1 MSLWL
6 IMLILM
12 SIKLPLA
19 ALMLWLPF
27 RGDDAIAPAKA
38 ADPADGDG
46 GSPALPA
53 GQLNPH
59 PRPTS
64 PRPFPRLPRRGPHG
78 GPPPPSPRRVRTDA
92 VGTRRVRVSRTR

>member
-12 SIKLPLA
+12 AIKLPLA

-27 RGDDAIAPAKA
+27 RGDDALAPVDAT
-38 ADPADGDG
+38 DPADGDG

-53 GQLNPH
+53 GPLNPH
-59 PRPTS
+59 PRPT
-64 PRPFPRLPRRGPHG
+64 PGGPFPRLPRRGPHG
-78 GPPPPSPRRVRTDA
+78 ASPPPSPRRVRTPA
-92 VGTRRVRVSRTR
+92 VDIRRVRTFR

>member
-12 SIKLPLA
+12 AIKLPLA

-27 RGDDAIAPAKA
+27 RDDDAIAPVDAT
-38 ADPADGDG
+38 DPADGDG

-53 GQLNPH
+53 GPLNPH
-59 PRPTS
+59 PRPTC

-78 GPPPPSPRRVRTDA
+78 APPPPSPRRVRTAA
-92 VGTRRVRVSRTR
+92 VAARRVRISR

>member
-12 SIKLPLA
+12 AIKVPVA

-27 RGDDAIAPAKA
+27 RHDDAVAPANVTG
-38 ADPADGDG
+38 PADDDG

-53 GQLNPH
+53 GPLNPH

-78 GPPPPSPRRVRTDA
+78 CPAPRSPRRVRTGA
-92 VGTRRVRVSRTR
+92 GGTRLVRTSR

>member
-12 SIKLPLA
+12 AIKVPVA

-27 RGDDAIAPAKA
+27 RHDDAVGNVTG
-38 ADPADGDG
+38 PADDDG
-46 GSPALPA
+46 GSAALPA
-53 GQLNPH
+53 GPLNPH

-78 GPPPPSPRRVRTDA
+78 CPSPPSPRRVRTGA
-92 VGTRRVRVSRTR
+92 AGTRRVRTSR

>member
-12 SIKLPLA
+12 AIKVPVA

-27 RGDDAIAPAKA
+27 RHDDAVANVTGPT
-38 ADPADGDG
+38 DDDG

-53 GQLNPH
+53 GPLNPH

-78 GPPPPSPRRVRTDA
+78 CPAPPSPSRVRTGA
-92 VGTRRVRVSRTR
+92 VGTRRVRTSR

>member
-12 SIKLPLA
+12 AIKLPLA

-27 RGDDAIAPAKA
+27 RGDDAIGPVNVT
-38 ADPADGDG
+38 DPADDDG

-53 GQLNPH
+53 GPLNPH

-78 GPPPPSPRRVRTDA
+78 SPAPPSPRRVRTVA
-92 VGTRRVRVSRTR
+92 VGTRRVSTYR

>member
-12 SIKLPLA
+12 AIKVPLA

-27 RGDDAIAPAKA
+27 RDDDAVANVTG
-38 ADPADGDG
+38 PADDDG

-53 GQLNPH
+53 GPLNPH

-78 GPPPPSPRRVRTDA
+78 CPAPPSPRRVRTA
-92 VGTRRVRVSRTR
+92 VVGTRRARTFS